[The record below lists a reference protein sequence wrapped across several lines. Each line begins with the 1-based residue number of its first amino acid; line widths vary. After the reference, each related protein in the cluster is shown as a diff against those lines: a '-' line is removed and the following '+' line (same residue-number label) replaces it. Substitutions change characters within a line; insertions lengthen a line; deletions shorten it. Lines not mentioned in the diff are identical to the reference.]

1 MDLLLPILSD
11 AEDKHSSDLKN
22 RIRKNYNHIK
32 KWAKRTCSNCFRIY
46 DHEVPGYPLAID
58 YYDGRFLIHY
68 FSKDKQAPD
77 LPGALQEEIE
87 KTLSSLFHADKN
99 SFFFRTR
106 IKRDKLEQYE
116 KLSSK
121 EDFFI
126 VQEYGHAFLVN
137 LTDYLDT
144 GLFLDHKETR
154 RLVALQA
161 EGKSLLN
168 LFAYTGSFTVYA
180 AKAGASFTKT
190 VDLSNTY
197 TAWAERNFLINHL
210 PLESHHIIREDCMK
224 FLEQEVKTSNRYD
237 LIVIDPP
244 TVSRSKKMTDFF
256 DVQRDYIFLIEKAL
270 HLLKPKGIIFFS
282 TNLRSFSFDTAIFP
296 QCRIEDISKKTLPID
311 FHNQKIH
318 KCFQITLKPR

>member
-1 MDLLLPILSD
+1 MEINLPILSD
-11 AEDKHSSDLKN
+11 SEDKTSSDLKN

-32 KWAKRTCSNCFRIY
+32 KWAKRTLTNCFRIY

-58 YYDGRFLIHY
+58 YYNGRFLIHY
-68 FSKDKQAPD
+68 FSKDKDSPELPED
-77 LPGALQEEIE
+77 LHKEIE
-87 KTLSSLFHADKN
+87 NTLISLFHADKK
-99 SFFFRTR
+99 SFYYRTR

-116 KLSSK
+116 KLSNK

-126 VQEYGHAFLVN
+126 VKEYGHPFLVN

-154 RLVALQA
+154 HLVASYA
-161 EGKSLLN
+161 KGKSLLN

-197 TAWAERNFLINHL
+197 TAWAERNFLLNNMSPSSHL
-210 PLESHHIIREDCMK
+210 VVREDCMK
-224 FLEQEVKTSNRYD
+224 FLEQEIKTKNRYD

-244 TVSRSKKMTDFF
+244 TVSRSKKMMDFF
-256 DVQRDYIFLIEKAL
+256 DVQRDYIYLIEKAL
-270 HLLKPKGIIFFS
+270 HLLSPSGTIFFS
-282 TNLRSFSFDTAIFP
+282 TNLRSFSFDIAIFP
-296 QCRIEDISKKTLPID
+296 QCRIEDISKRTLPID

-318 KCFQITLKPR
+318 KCFKITLKN